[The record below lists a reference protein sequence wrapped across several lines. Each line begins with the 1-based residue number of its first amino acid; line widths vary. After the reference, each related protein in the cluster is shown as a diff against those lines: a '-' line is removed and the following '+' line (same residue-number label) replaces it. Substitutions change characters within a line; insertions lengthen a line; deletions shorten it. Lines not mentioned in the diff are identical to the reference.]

1 MLDSQGH
8 VKIVDFGLCKD
19 DIFEGRLARTMCGTP
34 AYMAPEVRISI
45 NPVFNL
51 NKFFEDANCAS
62 FISKHFELII
72 IKHFSYTL
80 VYR

>member
-34 AYMAPEVRISI
+34 AYMAPEVAYQTSNI
-45 NPVFNL
+45 
-51 NKFFEDANCAS
+51 
-62 FISKHFELII
+62 
-72 IKHFSYTL
+72 
-80 VYR
+80 

>member
-34 AYMAPEVRISI
+34 AYMAPEVGI
-45 NPVFNL
+45 NINHVFNI
-51 NKFFEDANCAS
+51 NKLRGC
-62 FISKHFELII
+62 
-72 IKHFSYTL
+72 
-80 VYR
+80 